1 MPRTESQVRHNR
13 LFEFPVIFPV
23 YPDYQGNH
31 QAAVHP
37 LEDDASIPGR
47 EDMKRARRRFLRFAA
62 AAAALPA
69 ISRFALAQ
77 AYPARPVRLMVGY
90 AAGAAPDIVARLV
103 GQWLTERL
111 GRQFLIEDRPG
122 AAGNLAAET
131 VVRAAP
137 DGHTLLYCT
146 TANTI
151 NVALYDKLNFVF
163 TRDIA
168 PVAGVVRVPN
178 LISVS
183 PSLPIHTI
191 AELVAYAKLN
201 PGKLNY
207 GASSGGAVFLTGA
220 LFKMMAG
227 VNIVHV
233 PYSNQMQAVTDLL
246 ADQMQVSFD
255 AMPTTIEFA
264 RAGKLRPLAVT
275 TAARSPALPDVPT
288 VAEAVP
294 GYEASSW
301 HGVGA
306 PSRTPAAIVEK
317 LNHEINAG
325 LIDLKMAARMADL
338 GGVPMVMTPGEFGRF
353 VAEETEK
360 WGKVV
365 RFAGAKAE

>member
-1 MPRTESQVRHNR
+1 
-13 LFEFPVIFPV
+13 
-23 YPDYQGNH
+23 
-31 QAAVHP
+31 
-37 LEDDASIPGR
+37 
-47 EDMKRARRRFLRFAA
+47 MKRARRQFLRLAA
-62 AAAALPA
+62 AAAVLPA
-69 ISRFALAQ
+69 VSRTAFAQ
-77 AYPARPVRLMVGY
+77 AYPARTVRLMVGY
-90 AAGAAPDIVARLV
+90 AAGAAPDIVARLL

-111 GRQFLIEDRPG
+111 GRQIIIEDRPG

-131 VVRAAP
+131 VVRAQP

-168 PVAGVVRVPN
+168 PVAGVVCVPN

-183 PSLPIHTI
+183 PSLPIQTLP
-191 AELVAYAKLN
+191 ELIAYARLN

-220 LFKMMAG
+220 LFKMIAG

-233 PYSNQMQAVTDLL
+233 SYSNQMQAVTDLL

-264 RAGKLRPLAVT
+264 RAGKLRALAVT
-275 TAARSPALPDVPT
+275 TAVRSPALPDVPS
-288 VAEAVP
+288 VAEFVP

-306 PSRTPAAIVEK
+306 PSRTPAAIVDK

-325 LIDLKMAARMADL
+325 LADLKMAGRMADL
-338 GGVPMVMTPGEFGRF
+338 GGVPMVMTPAEFGRF
-353 VAEETEK
+353 VTAETEK

-365 RFAGAKAE
+365 RFAGVKAE